1 MKREFL
7 NLKQRQMS
15 VTEYEREFTRLSKY
29 ASEILVTEEDKCRRF
44 EDGLNDY
51 IRVHITAFEYDD
63 YSRLISAALNVER
76 VKKEEQA
83 RKEINQNKRNP
94 GQSSSNQQHNKK
106 FKGFQGLIK
115 TMPLRV
121 AKEDLGNL
129 QMSRTEHDIL
139 VTNPLGHSVVVNKL
153 FTHRQM
159 DNLRR

>member
-83 RKEINQNKRNP
+83 RKDRNQNKRNP
-94 GQSSSNQQHNKK
+94 GQSNSIQDEVWTLRVPGNARRWIE
-106 FKGFQGLIK
+106 LIK
-115 TMPLRV
+115 DYDCVIDYHPGKANV
-121 AKEDLGNL
+121 
-129 QMSRTEHDIL
+129 
-139 VTNPLGHSVVVNKL
+139 L

-159 DNLRR
+159 DNLRG